1 MTGFTTERRKWDWG
15 GAKNFCYT
23 VPMTFTIAIVG
34 RPNVGKSTLFNRLAG
49 KKLALVHDRPGV
61 TRDRRYAEAA
71 LGDLK
76 FRIVDTAGF
85 EEREDES
92 LEARMQAQTLAAVQE
107 ADTVLFV
114 IDARAGVTP
123 LDEIFAQLLRRGGK
137 PVILI
142 ANKCEGIKA
151 MPGHA
156 EAFGLGFGEP
166 IALSAEHAQGLDTL
180 YDALA
185 GAMAEAEEKPRE
197 EEGAEKALRIAVV
210 GRPNAGKSS
219 LVNAMIGTDR
229 FVTGPEAGITRDSI
243 SVDWAWKGRAV
254 KLFDTA
260 GLRKRAK
267 ITDAVEQMSTAD
279 TIRAIRFAEAVL
291 LVFDINLPIEKQD
304 LTIADLVI
312 REGRA
317 LIVIVN
323 KWDTIKDRDGVKRN
337 IRAMIEDALP
347 QIAGV
352 RILFV
357 SALTGEG
364 IETIMPT
371 IDETLERWNTRV
383 PTAQLNRWLEEALSR
398 HPPPLVKGRRLK
410 LRYMTQAKTRP
421 PGFVLFTTRPA
432 EMPGDYLRYLTNSLR
447 ESFGLEGIPLRLLLR
462 KGENPYAEK

>member
-1 MTGFTTERRKWDWG
+1 MPFTL
-15 GAKNFCYT
+15 
-23 VPMTFTIAIVG
+23 AIVG

-71 LGDLK
+71 LGDLN

-92 LEARMQAQTLAAVQE
+92 LEARMQAQTLAAVAE
-107 ADTVLFV
+107 ADAVLFV
-114 IDARAGVTP
+114 VDARAGVTP
-123 LDEIFAQLLRRGGK
+123 LDETFADLLRRGGK

-151 MPGHA
+151 MPGQA
-156 EAFGLGFGEP
+156 EAFSLGFGEA
-166 IALSAEHAQGLDTL
+166 IALSAEHAQGLDAL

-185 GAMAEAEEKPRE
+185 AAMAEHETASPLEET
-197 EEGAEKALRIAVV
+197 EGVRPLRIAVV

-219 LVNAMIGTDR
+219 LVNSIVGTDR
-229 FVTGPEAGITRDSI
+229 FVIGPEIGITRDSI
-243 SVDWAWKGRAV
+243 SVDWVWKDRPV

-267 ITDAVEQMSTAD
+267 VTDAVEQLSTAD

-291 LVFDINLPIEKQD
+291 LVLDIGLPIEKQD
-304 LTIADLVI
+304 LSIADLVI

-317 LIVIVN
+317 LVIVVN
-323 KWDTIKDRDGVKRN
+323 KWDTVTDRDGVKPNLR
-337 IRAMIEDALP
+337 RMIEDALP

-352 RILFV
+352 RIVFV

-364 IETIMPT
+364 IETVMPAVE
-371 IDETLERWNTRV
+371 ETLERWNTRV
-383 PTAQLNRWLEEALSR
+383 PTAALNRWLEEALAR
-398 HPPPLVKGRRLK
+398 HPPPLVKGRRIK

-421 PGFVLFTTRPA
+421 PGFILFTTRPGELPA
-432 EMPGDYLRYLTNSLR
+432 DYLRYLTNSLR
-447 ESFGLEGIPLRLLLR
+447 ESFALEGVPLRLLLR
-462 KGENPYAEK
+462 KGENPYADK